1 MTAQDLTAG
10 HAPLVAEL
18 ARLRRLAR
26 QVLDAHRAQDGRLL
40 HEVFALVADL
50 LEDLDPHLRDEE
62 HASFAPHR
70 ELRQD
75 HEQVRLLL
83 ADLRRHTQGF
93 RAPDGACATWRELWR
108 RLAAFED
115 ALLRQMRREEDFAR
129 DAAPAADAARQD
141 R

>member
-1 MTAQDLTAG
+1 MTVQELTSG
-10 HAPLVAEL
+10 HAPLVGEL
-18 ARLRRLAR
+18 GRLRRLAR
-26 QVLDAHRAQDGRLL
+26 QVLDAHRAEDGKRL

-62 HASFAPHR
+62 QASFAPHR
-70 ELRQD
+70 ELRLD

-93 RAPDGACATWRELWR
+93 RAPDRACAAWRELWR
-108 RLAAFED
+108 RLAAFEG

-129 DAAPAADAARQD
+129 DAPPDADAARQD